1 MFRCLCRCSRMAAI
15 RRGGELPPLLQQQ
28 IRRSPEQAITMH
40 LWPYMQRLTA
50 YAADADEIVGRLAG
64 PTPYVHPEVEV
75 FPDSPSG
82 DFPEVLFTWRSRG

>member
-1 MFRCLCRCSRMAAI
+1 MAAI

-50 YAADADEIVGRLAG
+50 YAADADEITGMLAG
-64 PTPYVHPEVEV
+64 PTADVHTKVEV
-75 FPDSPSG
+75 VP
-82 DFPEVLFTWRSRG
+82 